1 MDRGAWRGLEGYC
14 PVTESDVV
22 FKLEVIGLELGND
35 GDNERKGW
43 MWKTL

>member
-1 MDRGAWRGLEGYC
+1 MVLHRSCRQRPSEEA
-14 PVTESDVV
+14 VVV
-22 FKLEVIGLELGND
+22 FKLEVIGLELGNE